1 MLPME
6 PQFEPS
12 EQVIDQVTAVLLVAL
27 PVTVGPSE
35 LLRTVDI
42 QRYAGRRDSRD
53 GYRSRLTV
61 AIAILLLSALAV
73 ALTVAVLAA
82 AMVAGAV

>member
-1 MLPME
+1 ME
-6 PQFEPS
+6 PQLEPS

-27 PVTVGPSE
+27 PVTVAPVNCCVPLIFSDT
-35 LLRTVDI
+35 L
-42 QRYAGRRDSRD
+42 AGEIAEMVT
-53 GYRSRLTV
+53 GSRLTV